1 MNALRRSWVIP
12 IVLALVTLFP
22 TTAAWASSSVQSTYY
37 TVYNSNV
44 NGLCLQ
50 QHIYE
55 DDVSGSPHMDSWTA
69 LEQTSSIYQACGNGF
84 GEMQFWDRQDLWQWN
99 GSQWADVNAGPW
111 VPNNGSWQADT
122 GYNFPSP
129 PGGAGYFEPEGIA
142 YWSNTEYVIWPNSPY
157 YIYIP

>member
-1 MNALRRSWVIP
+1 VS
-12 IVLALVTLFP
+12 
-22 TTAAWASSSVQSTYY
+22 TAQGWRSSSPTPSPEIPSWSGG
-37 TVYNSNV
+37 SNV
-44 NGLCLQ
+44 NGFCLQ

-129 PGGAGYFEPEGIA
+129 PGGASYFGASELSG
-142 YWSNTEYVIWPNSPY
+142 V
-157 YIYIP
+157 